1 MSNAFGNYN
10 EIFFAQEA
18 LLVLHKALGMA
29 GRVFR
34 GYDPS
39 PQAYGDTI
47 RLRRPTAFTAA
58 NAPAAATDLNPDSVT
73 VTLDQWKEVKF
84 LLTDKDLSLTRPRI
98 IADHITP
105 AAYALADAI
114 DQAGAALYKK
124 IPYGNQASSTFALS
138 DITAAHQGMF
148 NNKVP
153 MNDSANLHA
162 MVGGSMQANILNKLT
177 ATTASATQDPALMR
191 GAITSLYGFNWFA
204 NQNTPSHT
212 SGVAADNAGT
222 VNGANAIGTTSIA
235 VSNFQAAGTL
245 KTGDILTI
253 TGDPQQYNVAADVT
267 FSSGAATITITP
279 GLKQATVASEV
290 ITATLFGSAKVQ
302 NILFHRNAFALAMAP
317 LSELGGQLGARIATV
332 TDPITNLTLR
342 SRMYY
347 DGTNSA
353 VHVALDVLYGWA
365 ILDPNLAWRLSDY

>member
-177 ATTASATQDPALMR
+177 ATTASARISLLSNHSSSLPLSSMICSAPTQ
-191 GAITSLYGFNWFA
+191 
-204 NQNTPSHT
+204 
-212 SGVAADNAGT
+212 
-222 VNGANAIGTTSIA
+222 TTSKA
-235 VSNFQAAGTL
+235 SPTVSM
-245 KTGDILTI
+245 
-253 TGDPQQYNVAADVT
+253 
-267 FSSGAATITITP
+267 
-279 GLKQATVASEV
+279 
-290 ITATLFGSAKVQ
+290 GSLRMGVS
-302 NILFHRNAFALAMAP
+302 RLA
-317 LSELGGQLGARIATV
+317 
-332 TDPITNLTLR
+332 
-342 SRMYY
+342 
-347 DGTNSA
+347 
-353 VHVALDVLYGWA
+353 
-365 ILDPNLAWRLSDY
+365 